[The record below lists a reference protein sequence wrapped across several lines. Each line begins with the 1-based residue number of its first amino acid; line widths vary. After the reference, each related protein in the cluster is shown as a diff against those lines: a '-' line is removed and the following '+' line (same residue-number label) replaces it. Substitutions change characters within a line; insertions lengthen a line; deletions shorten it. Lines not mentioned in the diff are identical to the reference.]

1 MMGNGN
7 IDCLIKGDSVLLHM
21 WEVLFPVEMK
31 CEKISAK
38 PDRVM
43 IAVQYRAGSG

>member
-1 MMGNGN
+1 
-7 IDCLIKGDSVLLHM
+7 
-21 WEVLFPVEMK
+21 VLFPVEMK

-38 PDRVM
+38 PDSAM